1 MSKSIKIFVFSLI
14 ILFVSFSL
22 KAQKLSVF
30 LGGGFNFMS
39 SYGSIDDY
47 IAGENDFPV
56 TPSHKGGMLSFS
68 ADYRLFGNFGF
79 MLSGNY
85 YLSSSVELSDPS
97 DGDTVNI
104 DTSPHF
110 GVSLNLFYSLDSGI
124 IKSFFYIGGG
134 FDKLFSEDK
143 VYTSNYGYEIV
154 FLSPEKTVDPLFN
167 VGGGVDINVF
177 TIVYM
182 RLKAAYTM
190 IFSEPATIKSMS
202 FALGFCVK
210 L

>member
-1 MSKSIKIFVFSLI
+1 MNTKKYFVFFFI
-14 ILFVSFSL
+14 FLFVSFGVN
-22 KAQKLSVF
+22 AQKLSLF
-30 LGGGFNFMS
+30 LGGGFNFVS

-47 IAGENDFPV
+47 VAGENDFPV
-56 TPSHKGGMLSFS
+56 TPSHKTAMISFS
-68 ADYRLFGNFGF
+68 ADYKLFGNFGV
-79 MLSGNY
+79 MLSADY

-110 GVSLNLFYSLDSGI
+110 GTSLNIFYSFNSGVL
-124 IKSFFYIGGG
+124 KSFFYIGGG

-154 FLSPEKTVDPLFN
+154 FLSPERTIDPLFN
-167 VGGGVDINVF
+167 MGGGVDFNVF
-177 TIVYM
+177 SLVYM
-182 RLKAAYTM
+182 RLKVAYTM

-202 FALGFCVK
+202 FSLGFCVK